1 MNTNLKSILLGAA
14 CAAAFGSAALACNMN
29 VDNNN
34 VVRDIRGNQ
43 VTDVRGNCV
52 FTKWKDGSDKCN
64 TTKPVH
70 HDGGLTLNERTVYFG
85 FDSATLTPE
94 SVYKLNRLLGN
105 LEASGKKWNTTIVG
119 HADKMGDASYNQS
132 LSARRANAVRNYLT
146 SHGKKVV
153 ISSVSAEGKNDPV
166 TEGCDNAG
174 ARASTINCLQPDR
187 RVEIRLTPAM

>member
-1 MNTNLKSILLGAA
+1 MNTNLKGILLGAA
-14 CAAAFGSAALACNMN
+14 CAATFGSAALACSMN

-34 VVRDIRGNQ
+34 VVRDVRGNQ

-64 TTKPVH
+64 APKAAH
-70 HDGGLTLNERTVYFG
+70 QDGLTLNERTIYFA
-85 FDSATLTPE
+85 FDSANLSPE
-94 SVYKLNRLLGN
+94 SVYKLNRLLGK
-105 LEASGKKWNTTIVG
+105 LEASGKQWNTTIVG
-119 HADKMGDASYNQS
+119 HADKLGDAAYNQA

-153 ISSVSAEGKNDPV
+153 ISSVSAEGKNAPV
-166 TEGCDNAG
+166 TEGCEKAG
-174 ARASTINCLQPDR
+174 GHTSTINCLQPDR